1 MKIYSIFFA
10 FVLGSLSSCGS
21 KQEKTKP
28 TVESITESVYASGII
43 KSKNQYQVFASVNGL
58 LMQSLVSEGSIVKKG
73 DLLFIIQNNAAQL
86 NKENA
91 RLAAEFAD
99 LKANQDKLNDL
110 KINIELAKSKLVND
124 SLLYFRQ
131 KKLWEE
137 NIGSK
142 VEYEQREIAY
152 KNSLTAYNSA
162 KLRLNDLQKQLEFSS
177 KQSKKNLEISTTLL
191 NDFLVRSNIDGK
203 VYSVLK
209 ETGEIVSPQLP
220 LAIIGDAEKFL
231 LELQIDE
238 YDIVKIKVGQ
248 KVLLIMDS
256 YKDKLF
262 EAVVSRIVPIMN
274 ERSRSFLVEAEFVV
288 APETLYPNLTAEAN
302 IIIQTKENALTIPRT
317 YLLNDSLVILENKEI
332 KKVKTGLKDYN
343 KVEVVEGINA
353 ETVILKP
360 L

>member
-1 MKIYSIFFA
+1 MKILYVNTL
-10 FVLGSLSSCGS
+10 FVTLLLFSCGN

-43 KSKNQYQVFASVNGL
+43 KSKNQYQVFASANGL

-110 KINIELAKSKLVND
+110 KINIELAQSKLEND

-177 KQSKKNLEISTTLL
+177 KQSKKNLEISASLL

-209 ETGEIVSPQLP
+209 EPGEIVTPQLP
-220 LAIIGDAEKFL
+220 LAIIGDAENFL

-248 KVLLIMDS
+248 KVLLTMDS

-262 EAVVSRIVPIMN
+262 EAVISRIIPIMN
-274 ERSRSFLVEAEFVV
+274 ERTRSFLVEAEFVV

-302 IIIQTKENALTIPRT
+302 IVIQTKENALTISRT
-317 YLLNDSLVILENKEI
+317 YLLNDSSVVLENKEI

-343 KVEVVEGINA
+343 KVEIVEGINA

-360 L
+360 